1 MTATIAAKKTVMP
14 TAKGK
19 GTWVKVG
26 VSSGVVLLAAWGAF
40 ALIGSR
46 PPAPD
51 GKIEDVAK
59 YVASERFANLP
70 ADRQKAYMDKL
81 SWESLRELAPEDR
94 RAVAEAMREYRERE
108 TVRNYMAMSPEE
120 RRKHLDEVIRQEQE
134 RRAQWEAR
142 AAQWQGQRPERAEG
156 QQGRPVGEGQGRP
169 QGGWGGRNSPE
180 REKARLENRDPA
192 MRAASAQYRADLA
205 QRRAELGVPPGGP
218 GGGPG
223 GGGGWGRGPR

>member
-1 MTATIAAKKTVMP
+1 MTATMATRNTVTP
-14 TAKGK
+14 TTKGK
-19 GTWVKVG
+19 GTWVKLGVG
-26 VSSGVVLLAAWGAF
+26 GGVLLLAAWGAF

-51 GKIEDVAK
+51 GTIEDVAK
-59 YVASERFANLP
+59 FVASEKFANLP
-70 ADRQKAYMDKL
+70 ADRQKAYMDHL
-81 SWESLRELAPEDR
+81 SWENLRDLAPEDR
-94 RAVAEAMREYRERE
+94 RAVAEVMREYRERE
-108 TVRNYMAMSPEE
+108 TVRNYMAMSPAE
-120 RRKHLDEVIRQEQE
+120 RRKHLDEVIKQEQE

-156 QQGRPVGEGQGRP
+156 QQGRPGGEGQGQGRS

-205 QRRAELGVPPGGP
+205 QRRAELGVTSGGP
-218 GGGPG
+218 GG